1 MDLAGWFR
9 RNRQISLRAGVAVL
23 ALAGLALVY
32 LATGMPVRL
41 VVDGQSA
48 DIRTHAR
55 TVGAALHD
63 AGWDLSLED
72 RVGPPR
78 ESRVAAGMTIRLDH
92 AYPVVV
98 EVNGESSIVV
108 TPETIPANI
117 LGAAGV
123 ALFPGDEVWV
133 DGLRIADPGRDL
145 GHSPARVRLS
155 SGSPITLSQDGTTR
169 TIRSGAATIG
179 QALWEAGIVLRS
191 ADRLSPSSE
200 TPLVGP
206 IAASL
211 QSSRPVTIEAEG
223 EELAAWVTANTVGHA
238 LAEAGLVP
246 VGLDYAVPG
255 LQDPIPEDGR
265 IRLIRVTEQVT
276 VEQRPLPFETTYQP
290 LPDLE
295 IDNQRLIEAGAYGVV
310 ANRVRIRLEDGQEVG
325 RTVEGEWLAVE
336 PRPEVVGYGTQIV
349 VRTVS
354 TSDGPLEYWRA
365 VTMYAT
371 SYSASRAGT
380 PVESPWYGITASGKP
395 LTKGLVAIDRSLIP
409 FGTRMYVIGYGY
421 AEAAD
426 TGGGVHGR
434 WIDLGYD
441 EDNFVN
447 WHQYVTVYFLTPV
460 PSLDSIVWIFP

>member
-1 MDLAGWFR
+1 
-9 RNRQISLRAGVAVL
+9 
-23 ALAGLALVY
+23 
-32 LATGMPVRL
+32 
-41 VVDGQSA
+41 
-48 DIRTHAR
+48 
-55 TVGAALHD
+55 
-63 AGWDLSLED
+63 
-72 RVGPPR
+72 
-78 ESRVAAGMTIRLDH
+78 
-92 AYPVVV
+92 
-98 EVNGESSIVV
+98 VV
-108 TPETIPANI
+108 TPETVPANI

-123 ALFPGDEVWV
+123 ALFPGDRVRV

-145 GHSPARVRLS
+145 GHNPARVRLW
-155 SGSPITLSQDGTTR
+155 SGFPITLSQDGTTR
-169 TIRSGAATIG
+169 TIRSAAPTLG
-179 QALWEAGIVLRS
+179 QALWEAGIILRS
-191 ADRLSPSSE
+191 ADRLSPSPE
-200 TPLVGP
+200 TPLDGP

-211 QSSRPVTIEAEG
+211 HPSRPLVIEAEG
-223 EELAAWVTANTVGHA
+223 QEFPAWVTANTVGQA

-265 IRLIRVTEQVT
+265 IRLIRVTEQVI
-276 VEQRPLPFETTYQP
+276 VEQRPLPFEPTYQP

-295 IDNQRLIEAGAYGVV
+295 IDQTRLIEAGAYGVV

-325 RTVEGEWLAVE
+325 RTVEGEWVAVE

-349 VRTVS
+349 FRTVS
-354 TSDGPLEYWRA
+354 TPDGPLEYWRA

-380 PVESPWYGITASGKP
+380 PVEAPWYGITASGKP